1 MEAFDSSKILF
12 GLYSS
17 KFLESVM
24 MIGKAEYSKLT
35 FETIC
40 SMGPYI
46 SEKIMKLLKKIRQIK
61 FTVKN

>member
-1 MEAFDSSKILF
+1 
-12 GLYSS
+12 
-17 KFLESVM
+17 M